1 MKRLVL
7 PILGIALGSLAITSS
22 ANGQGFELA
31 QKYSDLAAGPKVI
44 ISRPDMIHDAIL
56 TYRIHEPLI
65 RNEIIRVLSKPD
77 MIAKGVSLYSLNPRI
92 GTASFKFLS
101 VDSFEVNVTG
111 NYLYLQSTQPTDLGS
126 WADPAA
132 EVHFDVR
139 VRGSL
144 RLPTKT
150 SPKLEV
156 TNATISVPYIRI
168 EGRNVAGGVV
178 IAFAAINDFFLK
190 HITGRS
196 LIQGTFDRYLRAN
209 FTNEINS
216 ELGPINKKIAELAKS
231 GFDPSYSLH
240 GQVLRIT
247 MTGSLFKGP
256 GGVTSK
262 ASDAANGLNSKVD
275 PNAGHT
281 LGKRKK
287 TTNSAPLPGRE
298 TSQTRPRP
306 RAPSGSVLTSDSP
319 PLSINS
325 DVAKIGTS
333 VEGRTLEKRPKPSSS
348 TGMTSA
354 ALKLHNA
361 QQAVE
366 NRTLGK
372 RKKPA
377 TSTAPNV
384 LTSDVSTPKTD
395 AASIQNRTL
404 GKRKKPAA
412 TTGPILMDP
421 R

>member
-1 MKRLVL
+1 MTRLIL
-7 PILGIALGSLAITSS
+7 PILGMILGSLATISS
-22 ANGQGFELA
+22 ANAQGFELA
-31 QKYSDLAAGPKVI
+31 QKYSDLSAGPKVI
-44 ISRPDMIHDAIL
+44 ISRPDMIKDAIL

-65 RNEIIRVLSKPD
+65 RNEIIRVLGKPN
-77 MIAKGVSLYSLNPRI
+77 MIADGVSLYSLNPRL

-101 VDSFEVNVTG
+101 VDTFEVNVTG
-111 NYLYLQSTQPTDLGS
+111 NYLYLRSTQPTDLGS
-126 WADPAA
+126 YADPAA

-139 VRGSL
+139 VRCTL
-144 RLPTKT
+144 RLPTKS

-156 TNATISVPYIRI
+156 INAELSVPNIRI

-178 IAFAAINDFFLK
+178 IAFAAINDFFAQ

-196 LIQGTFDRYLRAN
+196 LIQGTFDRYLRVN

-216 ELGPINKKIAELAKS
+216 ELGPINKQIAALAGK
-231 GFDPSYSLH
+231 GFDPSYSLN

-256 GGVTSK
+256 SGVTSK
-262 ASDAANGLNSKVD
+262 ASDAAKVLNSKVD

-287 TTNSAPLPGRE
+287 STSTAPLPGRE

-306 RAPSGSVLTSDSP
+306 RTPSTVPNVLTSDSV
-319 PLSINS
+319 STTS
-325 DVAKIGTS
+325 DAARVGTS
-333 VEGRTLEKRPKPSSS
+333 VTGKTLEKRPNQAKSSGMVS
-348 TGMTSA
+348 T
-354 ALKLHNA
+354 ALKLQNA
-361 QQAVE
+361 QQEVE
-366 NRTLGK
+366 KRTLGK

-377 TSTAPNV
+377 SSVPTVESAALKND
-384 LTSDVSTPKTD
+384 S
-395 AASIQNRTL
+395 ASIQNRTL
-404 GKRKKPAA
+404 GKRKKPAST